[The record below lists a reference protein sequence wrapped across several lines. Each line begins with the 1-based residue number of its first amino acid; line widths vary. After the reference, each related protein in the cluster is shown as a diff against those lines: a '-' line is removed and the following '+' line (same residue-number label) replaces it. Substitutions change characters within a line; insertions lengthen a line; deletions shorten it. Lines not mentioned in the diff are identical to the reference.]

1 MKDKETVKKGEAELG
16 LPEKLRRADIAL
28 SDLSSNGGLLAVGQA
43 DTFIRNMLDQPTL
56 LRIMRQVTMD
66 RPSMELNKIGFG
78 KRILR
83 AATQTSGSRALSTG
97 AIDGTFDP
105 STAGEAAARAKA
117 QTSKV
122 TLNTKEVIAEIRL
135 PYEVLEDNIERGDME
150 NTVLQ
155 LIAERAA
162 LDLEELVILG
172 DTSLNTADPY
182 LDLTDGVLKLATE
195 HVVDADGAAISPA
208 IFNSVLKALPT
219 KYRRN
224 RNAMRFL
231 SSMDVEQDYR
241 LALSTRGTGLGD
253 AILTGQQDVP
263 VFGVPLVGA
272 ALMPTANLMFT
283 DPQNLIFG
291 MQRNIRVESE
301 RLISEREVKI
311 VLTARVAVQIEE
323 TDALVKVTNLASA

>member
-1 MKDKETVKKGEAELG
+1 MKDQTQKGVATLD
-16 LPEKLRRADIAL
+16 LPERLRKADIAL
-28 SDLSSNGGLLAVGQA
+28 SDLSSNGGLLTVGQA
-43 DTFIRNMLDQPTL
+43 DTFIANLIDQPTL
-56 LRIMRQVTMD
+56 LRQMRTQPMD

-83 AATQTSGSRALSTG
+83 AATQTAGSRALS
-97 AIDGTFDP
+97 AVAVDGTSFDP
-105 STAGEAAARAKA
+105 STSGEAVARAKP

-122 TLNTKEVIAEIRL
+122 TLNTKEVIAEILL
-135 PYEVLEDNIERGDME
+135 PYEVLEDNIERGNME
-150 NTVLQ
+150 TLILQ

-162 LDLEELVILG
+162 LDLEELVISG

-182 LDLTDGVLKLATE
+182 LDMTDGVLKLATS
-195 HVVDADGAAISPA
+195 HIVDADGASISPA

-224 RNAMRFL
+224 RNAMRFF

-253 AILTGQQDVP
+253 AILTGQVDVP

-272 ALMPTANLMFT
+272 ALMPTTNLLFT
-283 DPQNLIFG
+283 NPQNLIFG
-291 MQRNIRVESE
+291 IQRNIRVESE

-323 TDALVKVTNLASA
+323 TDAVVKVTNLG